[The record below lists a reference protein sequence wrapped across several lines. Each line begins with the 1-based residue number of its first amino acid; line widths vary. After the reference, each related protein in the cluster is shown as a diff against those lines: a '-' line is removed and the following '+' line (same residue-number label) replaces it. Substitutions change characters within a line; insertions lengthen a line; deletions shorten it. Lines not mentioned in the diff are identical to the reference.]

1 MYTVSLK
8 YALRTTTVKY
18 NSLIA
23 DEMVFML
30 EMYCYSKRVVSEK
43 LSEMSRMF
51 PYMVKMFKVF

>member
-51 PYMVKMFKVF
+51 QDVSIHG